1 MKGSLAAS
9 LGFHAA
15 ILAAALVVLPNPKH
29 EVMPVE
35 AITVDIS
42 NIADANKLMAM
53 AKDAPAKVDTPA
65 PRKAE
70 VVKKTDE
77 TLKLADKE
85 VLTAKES
92 KAPPPPPPP
101 PPEAKPEPPKE
112 QPKAAEPPPP
122 PDSAAMAD
130 LLKEVEDTP
139 PPPPKKEEPKKAEE
153 KPKPQKKPEKKPE
166 KKVAKLDT
174 KKLEEILNTDALLN
188 KENEEKSTNASE
200 ATTDGQP
207 TQGERDLQG
216 KDQALSATTIAA
228 LRQKISECWSVPAGA
243 RDGDFIIKVH
253 VVLNED
259 GSVQGQPEV
268 MNGPGDFLFSTTA
281 QSAVSAILACQN
293 YDFLPRDQYD
303 LWKDLILNLNP
314 NMLAAATTQ

>member
-92 KAPPPPPPP
+92 KAPPPPPP

-228 LRQKISECWSVPAGA
+228 FVQKIRECWVIPPGA
-243 RDGDFIIKVH
+243 REANITVKVRIQ
-253 VVLNED
+253 LNQD
-259 GSVQGQPEV
+259 GSVAGEPAV
-268 MNGPGDFLFSTTA
+268 MNGPGDFLFDTTA
-281 QSAVSAILACQN
+281 RSTIAAILGCQN
-293 YDFLPRDQYD
+293 YDFLPVEQYD
-303 LWKDLILNLNP
+303 VWKDLVLNFNP
-314 NMLAAATTQ
+314 NMFAETATQ